1 MAPEGVLLEFFA
13 EDGFVGAA
21 ELEQGKRFR

>member
-1 MAPEGVLLEFFA
+1 MGDC

-21 ELEQGKRFR
+21 EGARVEVDLETFYYALA